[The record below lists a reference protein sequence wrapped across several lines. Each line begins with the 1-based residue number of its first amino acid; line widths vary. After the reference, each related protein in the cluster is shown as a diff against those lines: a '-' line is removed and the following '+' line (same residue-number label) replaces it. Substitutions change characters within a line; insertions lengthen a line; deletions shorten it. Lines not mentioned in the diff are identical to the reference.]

1 MQYTTPEI
9 SAQLVNWVKNGGT
22 LVVFDPLFMQYNLD
36 GSANSDRLALIG
48 CPVPQEVKKLQNCVL
63 DYQGKKVTPAPAANA
78 PAPQGSRYISYVLP
92 QVKDAK
98 VLMTYPDK
106 TPAVIER
113 KVGKGKVIAFAI
125 QPFGGSEAAVAPGAW
140 KDFFAAQA
148 KLVNEKTGLGV
159 WDFMIPPVK
168 PAIKLQ
174 RIIK

>member
-1 MQYTTPEI
+1 
-9 SAQLVNWVKNGGT
+9 
-22 LVVFDPLFMQYNLD
+22 
-36 GSANSDRLALIG
+36 
-48 CPVPQEVKKLQNCVL
+48 
-63 DYQGKKVTPAPAANA
+63 
-78 PAPQGSRYISYVLP
+78 
-92 QVKDAK
+92 
-98 VLMTYPDK
+98 MTYPDK

-159 WDFMIPPVK
+159 WDFLIPPVK